1 MTELTPTA
9 QTTTITGYS
18 YTILENGNI
27 VPLLNVEPEVKTLTG
42 RPIKAVPVFTWH
54 DFNTIHPRVG
64 DKLSIG
70 VNNYGIIGIKNL
82 DADFSTLPIP
92 MPKECPL
99 CGTPLNVKPYDDY
112 RNTIRCENPQ
122 CGYWEIQRILRY
134 VTYCSLVV
142 DLTYRDI
149 LKLYNSGIVK
159 NILDLYNLTPKDI
172 ADTLYFDIETAKK
185 IVNNIKENVDIPIQN
200 LIYSLMPNIEPK
212 VAVKLGSGVN
222 DKWYNGV
229 KNLGINSYISRKDKL
244 ETKLAGIAYMLCV
257 YMEKVKDMH
266 MRLDNII
273 KVIYL
278 PVKQFLGGKLIVIG
292 NLVSMPREYLE
303 TVIKLNG
310 GRVDD
315 NYKSI
320 IWNNVSYIIS
330 TGLETNENIIQA
342 MDYGVLRIS
351 EDEFRTMLDC
361 KIANEPDIN
370 RMNFIKHSIGIYTE
384 GL

>member
-1 MTELTPTA
+1 MTETLATQIA
-9 QTTTITGYS
+9 TIKSYGY
-18 YTILENGNI
+18 TVLENGNI

-42 RPIKAVPVFTWH
+42 RPIKAVPVLSWH
-54 DFNTIHPRVG
+54 EFSAIRPGLG
-64 DKLSIG
+64 DRLAID

-82 DADFSTLPIP
+82 DAEFSTLTIP
-92 MPKECPL
+92 APTECPL
-99 CGTPLNVKPYDDY
+99 CGSPLDYKPFKDIK
-112 RNTIRCENPQ
+112 RIIRCDNAQ
-122 CGYWEIQRILRY
+122 CDYWEIQRILRY
-134 VTYCSLVV
+134 ITYCSLVV

-159 NILDLYNLTPKDI
+159 NILDLYNLTSKDI
-172 ADTLYFDIETAKK
+172 TKTLHFDAKTAEK
-185 IVNNIKENVDIPIQN
+185 IVNSIKQNTEIPIQN
-200 LIYSLMPNIEPK
+200 LIYSIAP
-212 VAVKLGSGVN
+212 AVDTKIAIKLGSAIT
-222 DKWYNGV
+222 DKWYNGI
-229 KNLGINSYISRKDKL
+229 KSLTNNSYISRKDRL
-244 ETKLAGIAYMLCV
+244 ENIVASMAFELST

-266 MRLDNII
+266 MKLDSII
-273 KVIYL
+273 KVTYL

-292 NLVSMPREYLE
+292 NLVNIPREYLE

-330 TGLETNENIIQA
+330 TGVETNENIIQA

>member
-1 MTELTPTA
+1 MTETLVTQIA
-9 QTTTITGYS
+9 TINSYGY
-18 YTILENGNI
+18 TVLENGNI
-27 VPLLNVEPEVKTLTG
+27 VPLLNVVPEVKTLTG
-42 RPIKAVPVFTWH
+42 RPIKAVPVLSWH
-54 DFNTIHPRVG
+54 EFSAIRPGLG
-64 DKLSIG
+64 DRLAID

-82 DADFSTLPIP
+82 DAEFSTLTIP
-92 MPKECPL
+92 APTECPL
-99 CGTPLNVKPYDDY
+99 CGSALDGKPFKDIK
-112 RNTIRCENPQ
+112 RIIRCDNAQ

-149 LKLYNSGIVK
+149 LRLYNSGIVK
-159 NILDLYNLTPKDI
+159 NILDLYNLTSKDI
-172 ADTLYFDIETAKK
+172 TKTLHFDAKTAEK
-185 IVNNIKENVDIPIQN
+185 IVNSIKQNTEIPIQN
-200 LIYSLMPNIEPK
+200 LIYSIAPTIDTK
-212 VAVKLGSGVN
+212 IAIKLGSAII
-222 DKWYNGV
+222 DKWYNGI
-229 KNLGINSYISRKDKL
+229 KSLTNNSYISRKDKL
-244 ETKLAGIAYMLCV
+244 ENIVASMAFELST

-266 MRLDNII
+266 MKLDSII
-273 KVIYL
+273 KVTYL

-292 NLVSMPREYLE
+292 NLVNIPREYLE

-330 TGLETNENIIQA
+330 TGVETNENIIQA

>member
-1 MTELTPTA
+1 MTETLATQIA
-9 QTTTITGYS
+9 TIKSYGY
-18 YTILENGNI
+18 TVLENGNI

-42 RPIKAVPVFTWH
+42 RPIKAVPVLSWH
-54 DFNTIHPRVG
+54 EFSAIRPGLG
-64 DKLSIG
+64 DRLAID

-82 DADFSTLPIP
+82 DAEFSTLTIP
-92 MPKECPL
+92 APTECPL
-99 CGTPLNVKPYDDY
+99 CGSPLDHKPFKDIK
-112 RNTIRCENPQ
+112 RIIRCDNAQ
-122 CGYWEIQRILRY
+122 CDYWEIQRILRY
-134 VTYCSLVV
+134 VIYCSLVV

-159 NILDLYNLTPKDI
+159 NILDLYNLTSKDI
-172 ADTLYFDIETAKK
+172 TKTLHFDAKTAEK
-185 IVNNIKENVDIPIQN
+185 IVNSIKQNTEIPIQN
-200 LIYSLMPNIEPK
+200 LIYSIAPTVDTKI
-212 VAVKLGSGVN
+212 AIKLGSTIT
-222 DKWYNGV
+222 DKWYNGI
-229 KNLGINSYISRKDKL
+229 KSLANNSYISRKDRL
-244 ETKLAGIAYMLCV
+244 ENILASMAFELST
-257 YMEKVKDMH
+257 YMEKVKDMY

-292 NLVSMPREYLE
+292 NLVNMPREYLE

-320 IWNNVSYIIS
+320 VWNNVSYIIS
-330 TGLETNENIIQA
+330 TGVETNESIIQA